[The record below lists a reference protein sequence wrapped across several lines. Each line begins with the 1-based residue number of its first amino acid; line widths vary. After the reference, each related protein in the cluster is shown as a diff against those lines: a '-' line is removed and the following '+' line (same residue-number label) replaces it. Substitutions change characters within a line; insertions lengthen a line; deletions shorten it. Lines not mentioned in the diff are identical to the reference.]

1 MAFGIILTE
10 QENVLLDKYMKQN
23 NIKSKGEAIRR
34 CIHIALEYKERD
46 LYFLNEINDKLNRVI
61 YKNNINN
68 KLTEQIFCNL
78 GFLKNVDVK
87 KDNCLKDFYS
97 ENNYINDR
105 MLS

>member
-1 MAFGIILTE
+1 MDLLNEIKNEENYTNLIVLKCVLCDYGIKNILI
-10 QENVLLDKYMKQN
+10 
-23 NIKSKGEAIRR
+23 NIVIK
-34 CIHIALEYKERD
+34 HM
-46 LYFLNEINDKLNRVI
+46 FEINDKLNRVI

-105 MLS
+105 MLG